1 MYICQCCAQCKRHA
15 REPTNNRPSIK
26 IRRPVA
32 RSINLVPRCRETT
45 PHQLINY
52 KYSTGSSIIRRGYK
66 IEFRKE
72 IPLHRRSPF
81 RILLLIIDSTFMK
94 RKKKKKRKESSA
106 SNFVFKPENLRFA
119 IRLYTVTAR
128 HVISV
133 FLFFFLFSLNLQGC
147 KFFSDCHVTRDLAC
161 NRVETEVN
169 RSSRHPRPPRPV
181 AYSLVDI
188 HTR

>member
-94 RKKKKKRKESSA
+94 RKKKKKKEEKNRPRPISFL
-106 SNFVFKPENLRFA
+106 NLKIFVSQFV
-119 IRLYTVTAR
+119 YTPWPLVT
-128 HVISV
+128 S
-133 FLFFFLFSLNLQGC
+133 FLSFFFFSLFFKFTRLQ
-147 KFFSDCHVTRDLAC
+147 VLQRLPR
-161 NRVETEVN
+161 NQ
-169 RSSRHPRPPRPV
+169 RSR
-181 AYSLVDI
+181 L
-188 HTR
+188 

>member
-94 RKKKKKRKESSA
+94 RKKKKIRKESSA

-119 IRLYTVTAR
+119 IRLYTVTVR

-133 FLFFFLFSLNLQGC
+133 FLFFFSLFFKFTRLQ
-147 KFFSDCHVTRDLAC
+147 VLQRLPR
-161 NRVETEVN
+161 NQ
-169 RSSRHPRPPRPV
+169 RSR
-181 AYSLVDI
+181 L
-188 HTR
+188 